1 MEGPVSI
8 ELLINT
14 CGICVKHAWKR
25 GEVKNCGIMA
35 IYVDDVLLAAEH
47 RVATSALEA
56 IASIWECSKPE
67 EATLQ
72 QSVTFCGFE
81 IQQND
86 REDGGG
92 YRLHQQSY
100 EAELTKKWEVEEVR
114 QQLDFKLPLPEEE
127 AEFQKSEDHDLIR
140 RAQACNWGL
149 AMVGNENTTRDIF
162 GGVRPCRG
170 FALKLLTSPSPLA
183 CESWLIFEGLLWD

>member
-1 MEGPVSI
+1 M
-8 ELLINT
+8 
-14 CGICVKHAWKR
+14 
-25 GEVKNCGIMA
+25 
-35 IYVDDVLLAAEH
+35 
-47 RVATSALEA
+47 
-56 IASIWECSKPE
+56 PE

-81 IQQND
+81 IQQNN

-92 YRLHQQSY
+92 YRLHQHSY

-140 RAQACNWGL
+140 RAQACTGCYGWQREHDQRYL
-149 AMVGNENTTRDIF
+149 WEY
-162 GGVRPCRG
+162 RPCRG
-170 FALKLLTSPSPLA
+170 FVLKLLTSPSPLA
-183 CESWLIFEGLLWD
+183 GESWLIFEGLLWD